1 MANSKKLAV
10 LKEKFEIL
18 KDKYISENDFHTQ
31 YTLVEKIVIPV
42 LQADLSEGMRMWEYL
57 LTKYVNCEHP
67 VDYTT
72 LTNHLVDI
80 CDEDVLRKVFAEN
93 ETIRT
98 HVFKLDPYENH
109 LHCALFI
116 RNLIL
121 DCEFDL
127 ADMLIQLY
135 LQNDRRE
142 NNVQKNLFELLY
154 QTVASQE
161 SKWRMTSAGID
172 YVNKWLVL
180 VDDES
185 KRSELE
191 VCLIDLVDC
200 VENNAPKGAMPFSI
214 FASEGGLDLFMEEKR
229 KQQKSDSQSGS
240 AFDAFMNERKEKK
253 AAVDELTEAEEAG
266 KDMFD
271 VTTLEQC
278 QKELDELIG
287 LKSVKAEVTNLTNL
301 IRVRRIRQ
309 ERGIAVPETSQHLV
323 FTGNP
328 GTGKTTVARMIGKIY
343 HALGYLSKGHC
354 VEVDRSELV
363 AGYVGQTAI
372 KTQEVI
378 DKAMGGVLFIDEAY
392 SLFVDKSENDFGRE
406 AIETLL
412 KEMEDHRDDFV
423 VIVAGYNEPMKKFI
437 NSNPGLKSRFNKYVH
452 FPDYTGK
459 ELLDIFMLLMKKN
472 QYTVQNELLSI
483 LREYFDSLY
492 INRESNFANGR
503 EIRNFFEKLVEVQAS
518 RIVTMNNP
526 SDEDITTI
534 TVKDFLAA
542 GGKIIVKE

>member
-42 LQADLSEGMRMWEYL
+42 LQADLAEGMRMWEYL

-72 LTNHLVDI
+72 LTDHLVDN

-135 LQNDRRE
+135 LQNDHRE

-200 VENNAPKGAMPFSI
+200 VENNAPKGAIPFSI

-240 AFDAFMNERKEKK
+240 AFDAFMNERTEKK

-301 IRVRRIRQ
+301 IRVRRMRQ

-328 GTGKTTVARMIGKIY
+328 GTGKQQWRV
-343 HALGYLSKGHC
+343 
-354 VEVDRSELV
+354 
-363 AGYVGQTAI
+363 
-372 KTQEVI
+372 
-378 DKAMGGVLFIDEAY
+378 
-392 SLFVDKSENDFGRE
+392 
-406 AIETLL
+406 
-412 KEMEDHRDDFV
+412 
-423 VIVAGYNEPMKKFI
+423 
-437 NSNPGLKSRFNKYVH
+437 
-452 FPDYTGK
+452 
-459 ELLDIFMLLMKKN
+459 
-472 QYTVQNELLSI
+472 
-483 LREYFDSLY
+483 
-492 INRESNFANGR
+492 
-503 EIRNFFEKLVEVQAS
+503 
-518 RIVTMNNP
+518 
-526 SDEDITTI
+526 
-534 TVKDFLAA
+534 
-542 GGKIIVKE
+542 

>member
-1 MANSKKLAV
+1 MANSKKLVV
-10 LKEKFEIL
+10 LKEKFEVL
-18 KDKYISENDFHTQ
+18 KDKYISENNFHTQ
-31 YTLVEKIVIPV
+31 YTLVEKIVVPM
-42 LQADLSEGMRMWEYL
+42 LQADMDEGMRMWEYL
-57 LTKYVNCEHP
+57 LTKYVDCEHS
-67 VDYTT
+67 VNYTT

-93 ETIRT
+93 EVIRT
-98 HVFKLDPYENH
+98 HVFKLDPCAGH
-109 LHCALFI
+109 FHCALFV

-127 ADMLIQLY
+127 ADTLINLY
-135 LQNDRRE
+135 LQNNRRE
-142 NNVQKNLFELLY
+142 NNIQNNLFELLY

-172 YVNKWLVL
+172 YVQKWFVFIE
-180 VDDES
+180 DES

-191 VCLIDLVDC
+191 VCLIDLVEC
-200 VENNAPKGAMPFSI
+200 VENNAPRGAMPFSL
-214 FASEGGLDLFMEEKR
+214 FTSEGGIDLFMEEKR
-229 KQQKSDSQSGS
+229 RQQKSESQSSS
-240 AFDAFMNERKEKK
+240 AFDAFMSERKEKK
-253 AAVDELTEAEEAG
+253 ATIDELTEVEEAG

-271 VTTLEQC
+271 VAILEQC
-278 QKELDELIG
+278 QKELDELVG
-287 LKSVKAEVTNLTNL
+287 LQGVKAEVTSLTNL
-301 IRVRRIRQ
+301 IRVRRMRQ

-372 KTQEVI
+372 KTQETI

-472 QYTVQNELLSI
+472 QYIVQDELLPIIDELITHSI
-483 LREYFDSLY
+483 FYTAITRARKSLKIYWSQPVEEKVLSQIKPQDHKEDVALLRLE
-492 INRESNFANGR
+492 
-503 EIRNFFEKLVEVQAS
+503 
-518 RIVTMNNP
+518 MP
-526 SDEDITTI
+526 
-534 TVKDFLAA
+534 
-542 GGKIIVKE
+542 